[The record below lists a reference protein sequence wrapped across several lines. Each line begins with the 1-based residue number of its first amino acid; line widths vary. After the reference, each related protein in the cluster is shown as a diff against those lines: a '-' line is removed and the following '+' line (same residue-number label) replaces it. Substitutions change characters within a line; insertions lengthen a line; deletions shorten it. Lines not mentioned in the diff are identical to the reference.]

1 MTMRFIATNDWHWRS
16 VNPRGRIDNYNEA
29 LKAKIKEIFQMADEM
44 KIDAILVA
52 GDIFDSPG
60 VGWGTVYELMDLL
73 SGSPCPI
80 CAIAGQHD
88 EWDHDPDSLI
98 RTPFGILEK
107 AGIIID
113 VAKYPQFFTF
123 GSYKNPKLLK
133 ITGRHYS
140 YEADRADWYY
150 DIPEGGFNE
159 KSDMTIM
166 LSHGTVLERSPG
178 FDMKHT
184 LVENIKSRADVIC
197 VGDYHP
203 GIGIKKFKNMF
214 GRKGYIINPGSL
226 ARLKATTENMER
238 LINVAYFEITEEGVI
253 DSKIIPLDSAKPG
266 NEVLSREHLERME
279 EKQAMLNEF
288 LGLLFNDNR
297 VKFLNSKQV
306 IETIAKEK
314 GYPDEVVREALER
327 LNRVEEAV

>member
-1 MTMRFIATNDWHWRS
+1 MTLRFIATNDWHWRS

-29 LKAKIKEIFQMADEM
+29 LKIKIKEIFDMADEM
-44 KIDAILVA
+44 EVDAILVA

-60 VGWGTVYELMDLL
+60 VGWGTVYDLMDLL
-73 SGSPCPI
+73 SNRPCPI

-88 EWDHDPDSLI
+88 EWDHDPESLN

-107 AGIIID
+107 AGLIINI
-113 VAKYPQFFTF
+113 AKYPQFITL
-123 GSYKNPKLLK
+123 GSQWLK

-140 YEADRADWYY
+140 YEADRAEWYY
-150 DIPEGGFNE
+150 DIPNDLIHE
-159 KSDMTIM
+159 KSDITIM

-178 FDMKHT
+178 FDMKYT

-203 GIGIKKFKNMF
+203 GIGIKEFKNMF
-214 GRKGYIINPGSL
+214 GCKGYVINPGSL

-238 LINVAYFEITEEGVI
+238 LVSVAYFEITEEGI
-253 DSKIIPLDSAKPG
+253 INPKIIPLDSAKPG
-266 NEVLSREHLERME
+266 KDVLSREHLERME

-288 LGLLFNDNR
+288 LGLLSNDSR
-297 VKFLNSKQV
+297 IKFLNSRQV

-327 LNRVEEAV
+327 LNRAEEGEA